1 MSAGPSETA
10 LPVTI
15 IGGYLGAGKTT
26 LINRILR
33 QADGTRLAV
42 LVNDFGDIAID
53 ADLIESADDQVLN
66 LAGGC
71 VCCSIGSDLVATL
84 SALRERL
91 GDIDHVLLETSG
103 VALPGVVAAT
113 VSLAPQVR
121 RHAVIVVIDLLNG
134 PAWLADRYIGDTVE
148 RQIAAADILLLNKQS
163 LADEQSDEQ
172 SLSLFT
178 QRLREFAPNAP
189 QLFND
194 EQLPIASLLDFAQV
208 DKRIQDTLLAPTH
221 TPDYVSA
228 TFSNDGA
235 SKLVEF
241 KAWVE
246 SGALELVRAKGFLSD
261 ADDQTWLVQVVG
273 GRCELQRWSQPALA
287 ADQLVVITRR
297 TLESVQLANAMAAFG
312 LHPHQSFEQQ
322 TQ

>member
-1 MSAGPSETA
+1 MPVSPSQTD

-26 LINRILR
+26 LVNRILR
-33 QADGTRLAV
+33 QADSTRLAV

-121 RHAVIVVIDLLNG
+121 RHAVIVVADLLNG
-134 PAWLADRYIGDTVE
+134 PAWLADRYIGDTIE
-148 RQIAAADILLLNKQS
+148 RQIAAADILLLNKQP
-163 LADEQSDEQ
+163 LANEQSTDM
-172 SLSLFT
+172 FT
-178 QRLREFAPNAP
+178 ERLRELAPNAP
-189 QLFND
+189 QLVND
-194 EQLPIASLLDFAQV
+194 DQLPVASLLDFAQV
-208 DKRIQDTLLAPTH
+208 GKRAIDTLLAPTH
-221 TPDYVSA
+221 APDYVSGH
-228 TFSNDGA
+228 FSNDTA
-235 SKLVEF
+235 TNLVGF

-261 ADDQTWLVQVVG
+261 ADGKTWLVQVVG
-273 GRCELQRWSQPALA
+273 ARCELQRWSQTALA
-287 ADQLVVITRR
+287 AGQLIVITRR
-297 TLESVQLANAMAAFG
+297 TVEHLQLVNALAAFG
-312 LHPHQSFEQQ
+312 LRPHQSIEQM